1 MVVLKRIIFL
11 CVLIGCQLVTT
22 AHAAAVARVDRSNV
36 FLGDTV
42 LLQVEIDQQNIDT
55 PNFSALQKDFELL
68 GTTSSTQMNL
78 SNGIRQVSTRWTIQ
92 LEPKREG
99 NLVIPALRVGSSL
112 TQPIRLNITERQQTP
127 GNDREVFVEMVAE
140 PLNPYVQQEVYV
152 VVRLYHALT
161 LTEGS
166 LSNPTPPSAV
176 VETLTDDLNYRT
188 SLNGKDY
195 RVIERR
201 FVLFPERS
209 GEMEIP
215 AVQFSGRVN
224 DNNQR
229 DRFNSVFRRGRRVN
243 AVSEAINLKVQ
254 PQPASF
260 SGQYWL
266 PAKELTLKE
275 SWPQA
280 KEFKVGESVTR
291 TITIESKGLLS
302 VQLPELQLEE
312 TNQFKVYPDQPQS
325 RSRGD
330 GSSVRGSVEQKYAV
344 VPTTDGRIIL
354 PEIRVPWWDTTV
366 NQERVAV
373 IPQRELLVSPAQV
386 LPLSPTQTAIQSQ
399 SPVQAEVRI
408 EETAPYWRWATI
420 GLFFIWLATL
430 LFWYYEYSNRNRKNP
445 TKNKTPQMQS
455 VSARQARS
463 TFRQACEANQP
474 GLAASH
480 LLSWVAQTN
489 QQSPMTNLSQL
500 AMRASNENQSQM
512 LFDLDR
518 MLYQSKSSDSD
529 ELWQGTQFWN
539 AFKDGVQFKSTKS
552 QIKPSKG
559 ILPPLYPT

>member
-55 PNFSALQKDFELL
+55 PDFSALQKDFELL

-209 GEMEIP
+209 GELEIP

-330 GSSVRGSVEQKYAV
+330 GSSVKLSKFQRG
-344 VPTTDGRIIL
+344 
-354 PEIRVPWWDTTV
+354 
-366 NQERVAV
+366 
-373 IPQRELLVSPAQV
+373 
-386 LPLSPTQTAIQSQ
+386 
-399 SPVQAEVRI
+399 
-408 EETAPYWRWATI
+408 
-420 GLFFIWLATL
+420 
-430 LFWYYEYSNRNRKNP
+430 
-445 TKNKTPQMQS
+445 
-455 VSARQARS
+455 
-463 TFRQACEANQP
+463 
-474 GLAASH
+474 
-480 LLSWVAQTN
+480 
-489 QQSPMTNLSQL
+489 
-500 AMRASNENQSQM
+500 
-512 LFDLDR
+512 
-518 MLYQSKSSDSD
+518 
-529 ELWQGTQFWN
+529 
-539 AFKDGVQFKSTKS
+539 
-552 QIKPSKG
+552 
-559 ILPPLYPT
+559 